1 MTTASLFE
9 RLGGI
14 DLITTIVDDAL
25 DRHLANPLI
34 APRFRGKDMP
44 KLKKLATQ
52 FFCMGTGGPGHYE
65 GRDMR
70 TTHAGMNISEQEL
83 IAAIDDIV
91 EAMKAAR
98 TAPAEINEVVGILY
112 SLKDEVLRN

>member
-1 MTTASLFE
+1 MASLYE

-14 DLITTIVDDAL
+14 ERITLVVDDAL
-25 DRHLANPLI
+25 DRHLTNPLI
-34 APRFRGKDMP
+34 APRFRDKDMP

-52 FFCMGTGGPGHYE
+52 FFCMGTGGPGAYE

-70 TTHAGMNISEQEL
+70 TAHTGMNISEQEL

-91 EAMKAAR
+91 LAMNTHGVAAG
-98 TAPAEINEVVGILY
+98 EVNEVVGILY
-112 SLKDEVLRN
+112 SLKNELLRT